1 MPLKPL
7 TGNFKTQK
15 IIGLSSINYTYSLA
29 QRSKTLQ
36 IRFHAAGA
44 NIIPLQG
51 EVPTLSVSRS
61 ACGSADERRR
71 AEEEIVSIVQV
82 QRRGLL
88 HKFWVLFGG
97 RGLFGRYHET
107 VVNE

>member
-1 MPLKPL
+1 M
-7 TGNFKTQK
+7 
-15 IIGLSSINYTYSLA
+15 NYTYSLA

-36 IRFHAAGA
+36 IRFHAGA
-44 NIIPLQG
+44 NIISLQG

-71 AEEEIVSIVQV
+71 AEVEIVSIVQV
-82 QRRGLL
+82 QIRGLL
-88 HKFWVLFGG
+88 HKFWALFGG